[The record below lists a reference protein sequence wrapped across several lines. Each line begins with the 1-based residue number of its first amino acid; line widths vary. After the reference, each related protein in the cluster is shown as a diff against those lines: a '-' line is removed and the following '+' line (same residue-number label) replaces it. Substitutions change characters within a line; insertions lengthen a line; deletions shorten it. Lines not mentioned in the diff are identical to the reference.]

1 MSKIST
7 PISTHQELLAER
19 IRLMALIEYQKNL
32 IQEDIEAI
40 KEEIA
45 ERVHPLAETA
55 SFVKKLTTKETRNAS
70 LLQIGGTLLIEV
82 LVRKWFA
89 KSSLIVRLLLPNL
102 VRNYSTHLL
111 FSAFKNKALK
121 RNNGLL
127 SNRNNTHQEL

>member
-19 IRLMALIEYQKNL
+19 IRLMALIEYQKHL

-40 KEEIA
+40 KEDIA

-55 SFVKKLTTKETRNAS
+55 AFIKKLTTKETRNTS
-70 LLQIGGTLLIEV
+70 LLQIGATLLVEV

-111 FSAFKNKALK
+111 FSAFKNRALK
-121 RNNGLL
+121 MNNG
-127 SNRNNTHQEL
+127 SYPAEINTQQNL